1 MLVVF
6 EWTIM
11 ILMTLMFIA
20 FGVLGLMVLI
30 KTMIDIL
37 KGDKR

>member
-1 MLVVF
+1 MAVVL

-20 FGVLGLMVLI
+20 LGVLGLMVLI
-30 KTMIDIL
+30 KAMIDIL